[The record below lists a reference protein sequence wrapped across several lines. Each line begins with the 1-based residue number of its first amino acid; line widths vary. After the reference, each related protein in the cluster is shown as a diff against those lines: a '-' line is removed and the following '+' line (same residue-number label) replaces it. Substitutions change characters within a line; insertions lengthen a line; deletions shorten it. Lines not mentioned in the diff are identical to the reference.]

1 MVLSGCLLPKESSQF
16 DETIENCVIWR
27 MAIFTLIEP
36 KEHQDGHAPYDAVLD
51 GFVDSGRFLGQQA
64 SPG

>member
-1 MVLSGCLLPKESSQF
+1 MALGRCLLPKESSQI

-27 MAIFTLIEP
+27 MAIFMLIEP
-36 KEHQDGHAPYDAVLD
+36 KTHQDDHAPYDAVLD
-51 GFVDSGRFLGQQA
+51 GFVDSGRFLRKQA